1 MSEKS
6 TSFQIGY
13 YIDLALRHRWFIIIP
28 FCLAMIAGI
37 YLALTLPRIYMASTM
52 IMVEPQAVPSNFV
65 QSIVTTDIS
74 TRINSISQEIMS
86 RSNLERAI
94 KKMNL
99 FSGPGYKKVFMEDMI
114 ASMRSRIEV
123 KVTQTR
129 GRYGG
134 GADMFTVAYR
144 DSDPEIV
151 MKVANELTASVIEEN
166 LKLREDQAV
175 GTSDFLDVQL
185 KSMREQLEVV
195 EDRISGYRKNN
206 MGQLPEQ
213 LEANLRALDR
223 LQEQLNEKQKSLQ
236 DTKNR
241 LILINN
247 QIDTSQ
253 RIMPV
258 TSATP
263 TQPNEPLTLNQLKA
277 QLEDLSAKYTDRHP
291 DVVRLKRR
299 IEESEAKASRGELQ
313 AMGSSPSSEN
323 ILPADSVT
331 DRILADQIQ
340 QRAEIQFEIRNLES
354 EIPKIQR
361 EIIDYQQRVEN
372 TPKREEELLGL
383 KRDYH
388 NLQQSYQSL
397 LNRKMEADIAV
408 SMERK
413 QKGEQFRIIDYAQ
426 VPQRPI
432 SPDMMRLLLFT
443 VAVGLGIGG
452 GLVFLLDFFDTS
464 IRQPDDFERSS
475 GVAVLATIPRIYQ
488 RRDVRLRRLNQVFTG
503 ISVFIALALFSGFAS
518 LTLVGV
524 EPTLELVQRVA
535 KL

>member
-253 RIMPV
+253 R
-258 TSATP
+258 
-263 TQPNEPLTLNQLKA
+263 
-277 QLEDLSAKYTDRHP
+277 
-291 DVVRLKRR
+291 
-299 IEESEAKASRGELQ
+299 
-313 AMGSSPSSEN
+313 
-323 ILPADSVT
+323 
-331 DRILADQIQ
+331 
-340 QRAEIQFEIRNLES
+340 
-354 EIPKIQR
+354 
-361 EIIDYQQRVEN
+361 
-372 TPKREEELLGL
+372 
-383 KRDYH
+383 
-388 NLQQSYQSL
+388 
-397 LNRKMEADIAV
+397 
-408 SMERK
+408 
-413 QKGEQFRIIDYAQ
+413 
-426 VPQRPI
+426 
-432 SPDMMRLLLFT
+432 
-443 VAVGLGIGG
+443 
-452 GLVFLLDFFDTS
+452 
-464 IRQPDDFERSS
+464 
-475 GVAVLATIPRIYQ
+475 
-488 RRDVRLRRLNQVFTG
+488 
-503 ISVFIALALFSGFAS
+503 
-518 LTLVGV
+518 
-524 EPTLELVQRVA
+524 
-535 KL
+535 